1 MPPLRL
7 FFAIDTHSDAR
18 TALAGVR
25 DGLRSSG
32 ADVQWESTPKLHITL
47 RFLGDT
53 PQELLR
59 DFVLYSEGVSRG
71 FPPFPIR
78 YRGLG
83 CFPGPRDP
91 RIIWAGVEDPDG
103 TMAALQAGIEEGV
116 CRLGAPPERK
126 RFHAHVT
133 LGRVKSL
140 RGVDRLMGMMES
152 AILDGP
158 SATVGE
164 FTLMKSILRP
174 GGSEYAVLHSFP
186 LTGGA
191 HII

>member
-7 FFAIDTHSDAR
+7 FFAIPTPADAR
-18 TALAGVR
+18 VRLSELRDELAA
-25 DGLRSSG
+25 SG
-32 ADVQWESTPKLHITL
+32 ADVKWESTPKLHITL

-53 PQELLR
+53 PEELLR
-59 DFVLYSEGVSRG
+59 DFVLYNEGVSRR
-71 FPPFPIR
+71 FPPLPIR
-78 YRGLG
+78 YRGVG
-83 CFPGPRDP
+83 CFPGPHDP
-91 RIIWAGVEDPDG
+91 RVIWAGVEDPGG
-103 TMAALQAGIEEGV
+103 TMAALQAGIEEAV
-116 CRLGAPPERK
+116 CRLGLPPERK

-133 LGRVKSL
+133 LGRVKGR
-140 RGVDRLMGMMES
+140 RGMHRLLEMMES

-174 GGSEYAVLHSFP
+174 GGSEYTVLHSFP
-186 LTGGA
+186 LMGDA

>member
-1 MPPLRL
+1 MPLFRL
-7 FFAIDTHSDAR
+7 FFAIPTPADAR
-18 TALAGVR
+18 TRLAELR
-25 DGLRSSG
+25 DELAASG
-32 ADVQWESTPKLHITL
+32 ADVKWESAPKLHITL

-53 PQELLR
+53 PEDLLR
-59 DFVLYSEGVSRG
+59 DFVLYNEGVSQR

-78 YRGLG
+78 YRGVG
-83 CFPGPRDP
+83 CFPGPQDP
-91 RIIWAGVEDPDG
+91 RVIWAGVEDPGG

-116 CRLGAPPERK
+116 CRLGFPPERK
-126 RFHAHVT
+126 RLHAHVT
-133 LGRVKSL
+133 LGRVKGR
-140 RGVDRLMGMMES
+140 RGMDRLLEMMES

-174 GGSEYAVLHSFP
+174 GGSEYTVLHSFP